1 MKSLAFP
8 VIHRAL
14 AGCESLPPRERADL
28 YDGVA
33 LCLRAIAPT
42 EANAAELTAKTL
54 REAEQLQLELSLML
68 KA

>member
-1 MKSLAFP
+1 MKSLVFP

-14 AGCESLPPRERADL
+14 IGCENLPPSERADL
-28 YDGVA
+28 YDGAA
-33 LCLRAIAPT
+33 LCLRDIAPT

-54 REAEQLQLELSLML
+54 REAEQLQLELALML